1 LEHVTETRVETTVYD
16 FHTHSFHSDGALL
29 PIELIR
35 RVIVAGYEAV
45 GITDHASPGNLK
57 SVIDALVAD
66 CRLAEEHWDI
76 RAIPG
81 VELTHLPP
89 AAIAEIAAEARRLG
103 AEIIIVHGETPTE
116 PVIAGTNLAAARC
129 PEVDILAHPGAI
141 DVDLARLAASNGLH
155 LEISAHRG
163 HGLGNGSV
171 VAAAREAGA
180 PLLVNS
186 DTHQPGDILTFSMAR
201 RVALNAGLSEEEIE
215 QVLHRNPRRLLD
227 KIDGRRIGRSSI
239 AV

>member
-1 LEHVTETRVETTVYD
+1 MTDPNAETTVYD

-35 RVIVAGYEAV
+35 RVIVAGYRAI
-45 GITDHASPGNLK
+45 GLTDHASPGNLK

-89 AAIAEIAAEARRLG
+89 AAIAPVAAEARRLG
-103 AEIIIVHGETPTE
+103 AEIIVVHGETPTE
-116 PVIAGTNLAAARC
+116 PVAPGTNLAAARC
-129 PEVDILAHPGAI
+129 PDVDILAHPGAI
-141 DVDLARLAASNGLH
+141 DPDLARVAAENGLH

-171 VAAAREAGA
+171 AAAARQAGA

-186 DTHQPGDILTFSMAR
+186 DTHQPGDILTAAMAR
-201 RVALNAGLSEEEIE
+201 RVALNAGLSDDEIE
-215 QVLHRNPRRLLD
+215 QVLHRNPLRLLA
-227 KIDGRRIGRSSI
+227 KIDGRRLDRSTTR
-239 AV
+239 V